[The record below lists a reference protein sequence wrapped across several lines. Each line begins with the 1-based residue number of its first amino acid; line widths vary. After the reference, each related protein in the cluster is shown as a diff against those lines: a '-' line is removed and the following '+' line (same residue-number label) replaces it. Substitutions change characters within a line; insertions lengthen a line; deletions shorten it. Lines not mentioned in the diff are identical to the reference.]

1 MNTKLVESIIQII
14 LSLNKEEQDNFTERL
29 FYLFS
34 EPSTRELTL
43 MAKNGKSFDFL
54 NDEPDLY
61 ALTDGEPIS

>member
-14 LSLNKEEQDNFTERL
+14 LSLNKEEQDNFTERM

-34 EPSTRELTL
+34 KPSTRELTL

-54 NDEPDLY
+54 HDEPDLY